1 MQLEVFE
8 DPLQGKFFRFSVICF
23 KRYLYSSKKKSV
35 DFFNKDFLLGVLEQ
49 FMTEIKHN
57 AGVFSNLCKPWFSF
71 FWTFVENF
79 LEHLHRFDQILKS
92 GMNHLRLNDK

>member
-1 MQLEVFE
+1 MQVLTNIIAVGSFWRSSTRK
-8 DPLQGKFFRFSVICF
+8 LFCRFIRQKNQLIF
-23 KRYLYSSKKKSV
+23 LIKI
-35 DFFNKDFLLGVLEQ
+35 FLLGFLEQ

-57 AGVFSNLCKPWFSF
+57 AGVFSNLYIYTVVFI
-71 FWTFVENF
+71 FWMFVENF